1 MKRGFY
7 AKLAFTGI
15 RKNKRLYV
23 PYILTCI
30 GMVMMFYIVAF
41 LSYSPVLTGIPGG
54 DTLQMILSLGTGVVG
69 VFALIFLFYT
79 NSFLMRRR
87 KKEFLPVVPYQRFF
101 STDLLFGKE
110 RSHLHEAGC
119 TMHAVRYQI

>member
-79 NSFLMRRR
+79 NSFLIRRR
-87 KKEFLPVVPYQRFF
+87 KKEFGIYL
-101 STDLLFGKE
+101 T
-110 RSHLHEAGC
+110 
-119 TMHAVRYQI
+119 

>member
-1 MKRGFY
+1 MKKGFY

-15 RKNKRLYV
+15 RKNRRLYI

-41 LSYSPVLTGIPGG
+41 LSDSSVLTGIKGG
-54 DTLQMILSLGTGVVG
+54 DIMQSMLSLGTGVIG

-79 NSFLMRRR
+79 NSF
-87 KKEFLPVVPYQRFF
+87 
-101 STDLLFGKE
+101 
-110 RSHLHEAGC
+110 
-119 TMHAVRYQI
+119 